1 MENDKRITLCAR
13 RPDYGR
19 YLLEVLV
26 DFVANSRK
34 ITTIGPRVV
43 AVVDGQTEYVI
54 QQYRSFRRAKAGRV
68 EMQSQ
73 LDEIGEIRWA
83 TLHGVDLK

>member
-1 MENDKRITLCAR
+1 MGL
-13 RPDYGR
+13 
-19 YLLEVLV
+19 
-26 DFVANSRK
+26 
-34 ITTIGPRVV
+34 RVV
-43 AVVDGQTEYVI
+43 AVVDGRTEYVI

-73 LDEIGEIRWA
+73 LNEIGEIHWA